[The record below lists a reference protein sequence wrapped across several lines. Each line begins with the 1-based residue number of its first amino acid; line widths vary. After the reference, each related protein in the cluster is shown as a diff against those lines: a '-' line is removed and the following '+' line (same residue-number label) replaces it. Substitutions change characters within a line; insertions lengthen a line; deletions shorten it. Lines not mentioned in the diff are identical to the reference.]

1 VTGQPGYVEEIRV
14 EAHPKIARDWFLRAV
29 AVLILVGVGMA
40 AFYTWRVTHILSV
53 GLSDT
58 VTALQ
63 VVNDNIVIVA
73 ETVENA
79 DTVAEKELICTSD
92 GGEIS
97 WHTRGNKVC
106 DVEPFAR
113 DTGSKF
119 DFDNGDWIIV

>member
-1 VTGQPGYVEEIRV
+1 MTEPGYVEAMKV
-14 EAHPKIARDWFLRAV
+14 EAHRKIARDWFLRVV

-40 AFYTWRVTHILSV
+40 AFYTWRVTHILSI

-97 WHTRGNKVC
+97 WNTRGNKVC

>member
-1 VTGQPGYVEEIRV
+1 
-14 EAHPKIARDWFLRAV
+14 
-29 AVLILVGVGMA
+29 MA
-40 AFYTWRVTHILSV
+40 AFYTWRITHLLSAANGNIVVVNDNIVTMAEFVNDSIQ
-53 GLSDT
+53 
-58 VTALQ
+58 A
-63 VVNDNIVIVA
+63 VNDNIVIVA

-79 DTVAEKELICTSD
+79 DTVAEKELICASD

-97 WHTRGNKVC
+97 WNTRGNKVC

>member
-1 VTGQPGYVEEIRV
+1 MTDEPGYVEAMKV
-14 EAHPKIARDWFLRAV
+14 EAHRKIARDWFLRAV

-58 VTALQ
+58 ITALH
-63 VVNDNIVIVA
+63 VVSDNIVIVA

-97 WHTRGNKVC
+97 WNTRGNKVC

-119 DFDNGDWIIV
+119 DFENGDWIIV